1 MSKVRAFNDFP
12 SRSPYNLRPELFE
25 FEFQATFSITKASQ
39 RLQQPAN
46 VHGCSAT
53 VYASTS
59 SKATGQLSLVEKS
72 AILVLCA
79 FFVLWL
85 VRPATKSIFTLVPF
99 ACLVWSV
106 SGGFHMLEQQHQST
120 QPSLDEDHDVCFEVH
135 PTGDIA
141 PSIEAIILN
150 RNTAHEKTKVPRWLA
165 SFRNMSTS
173 SDCWMSSL
181 KNEENPSL
189 ASGIPPSVQAK
200 PHCEI
205 VADEDA
211 VEAVCSNDDQIAAP
225 QRQYGNPVFND
236 TNQWAPGGPL
246 YYQRMASCL
255 EPIFISDD
263 GQSYEDVDAWSGRP
277 TKADALDIAFLLDV
291 LEPHLMEDLKV
302 TIGAQSLD
310 TIIMTRSQNGEN
322 ALLQE
327 LEMQWLLIC
336 PGNIAALGS
345 PIKTLQDI

>member
-1 MSKVRAFNDFP
+1 MSRRLSTASDMSKVRAFNDFQ
-12 SRSPYNLRPELFE
+12 SRSSYNLRPELFE
-25 FEFQATFSITKASQ
+25 FEFRVTFSITKAPH

-46 VHGCSAT
+46 IHGCSAT
-53 VYASTS
+53 VHASTI

-72 AILVLCA
+72 TILVLCA

-85 VRPATKSIFTLVPF
+85 VRPVTKSIFTLVPF
-99 ACLVWSV
+99 AGLVWLV
-106 SGGFHMLEQQHQST
+106 FGGFHMLEQQHQST
-120 QPSLDEDHDVCFEVH
+120 QLSPDEDRDVCFDIH

-150 RNTAHEKTKVPRWLA
+150 RNTAHKKTKVSRWLV
-165 SFRNMSTS
+165 SFRDMSIG

-181 KNEENPSL
+181 KHEENPSL

-211 VEAVCSNDDQIAAP
+211 VEAVCSNDDQIAAS

-236 TNQWAPGGPL
+236 TNQWAPGGRL
-246 YYQRMASCL
+246 YNQRMANCL

-263 GQSYEDVDAWSGRP
+263 GQSYEDVDA
-277 TKADALDIAFLLDV
+277 
-291 LEPHLMEDLKV
+291 
-302 TIGAQSLD
+302 
-310 TIIMTRSQNGEN
+310 
-322 ALLQE
+322 
-327 LEMQWLLIC
+327 
-336 PGNIAALGS
+336 
-345 PIKTLQDI
+345 